1 MNKKYWLKG
10 TIVIGLLAVGLLAI
24 GLAKLNHKK
33 EMMEHSVTAAPIA
46 NAQINK
52 PLEPEKPYVP
62 KKVDCPA
69 TLPDLEQLY
78 KDAPRI
84 KARWDA
90 KTIGIV
96 KDYKYSFNK
105 GVLELKPGMDVWANT
120 PINALSTTLY
130 TGFNFPSLRGEGDE
144 NLIHDRMEYYR
155 QHKVDKRD
163 MHYIPETIIWVS
175 INRVP
180 DWSKLPITYEIDFWK
195 TQYKP
200 NKTAQQMAQEYKDYR
215 RDFGRGK
222 EVNPRYFADSERY
235 GLKEIFMNGTRGLFF
250 YEPINNTNSSPYGL
264 PRFICDAAGRLGI
277 NGCVGHM
284 KIDEQYL
291 VTYDIPY
298 EWMPCWQQ
306 VEEGVKRVL
315 RFNTQA
321 AN

>member
-10 TIVIGLLAVGLLAI
+10 TIVIGVLAIGILVI

-33 EMMEHSVTAAPIA
+33 EMMEHAAPAAPIA
-46 NAQINK
+46 NVQMNK

-175 INRVP
+175 INHVP
-180 DWSKLPITYEIDFWK
+180 DWSRLPMTQEIKFWRTY
-195 TQYKP
+195 YKP
-200 NKTAQQMAQEYKDYR
+200 NLTAQQIEQARKEHKIWL
-215 RDFGRGK
+215 GK
-222 EVNPRYFADSERY
+222 GQPINHVGDSKQF
-235 GLKEIFMNGTRGLFF
+235 GLKEIVARRPGMFY
-250 YEPINNTNSSPYGL
+250 YEPLNNTNPSPYGL
-264 PRFICDAAGRLGI
+264 PRFVCDRATDTVTP
-277 NGCVGHM
+277 CVGHIKM
-284 KIDEQYL
+284 NKEYL
-291 VTYDIPY
+291 VTYSLPQMY
-298 EWMPCWQQ
+298 MQCWQQ
-306 VEEGVKRVL
+306 VEESVKRVVRL
-315 RFNTQA
+315 NTQPA
-321 AN
+321 K